1 MSPATLGDCS
11 EPRSEELPARWL
23 LSPDLLRIGSYNVH
37 GCVGIDWRRNVSRV
51 ARVLQELNCD
61 TVGLQE
67 VGGKHDRTG
76 AMQLEL
82 LARETGM
89 QAVAGGTIIRHEY
102 HYGNALLT
110 TRPVLAVRRHNLSY
124 RKYEPR
130 GALDVDLDVCGI
142 SVRVLVTHLGL
153 KAMERRVQVMKLIEL
168 VRDVPPH
175 QPLVVLGD
183 MNEWLPGG
191 LILKWLHKL
200 MDPAPSCRSFPT
212 WMPLFSLDRVWSRPQ
227 GSLLSFEVH
236 RTAAAR
242 KASDHYPVK
251 AVIAPEARSAP
262 PT

>member
-1 MSPATLGDCS
+1 MSPATLADRR
-11 EPRSEELPARWL
+11 EPRSEELSACPL

-51 ARVLQELNCD
+51 ARVLKELNCD
-61 TVGLQE
+61 TIGLQE

-153 KAMERRVQVMKLIEL
+153 KAMERRMQVMKLIEL

-200 MDPAPSCRSFPT
+200 MDHAPSCRSFPT

-251 AVIAPEARSAP
+251 AVIAPDARSAP